1 MLRHWADVVADAT
14 RALKISPKNVDALV
28 SRGRAYQAT
37 GQEKKA
43 KVDAQ
48 AAAASDSSNEAAKAL
63 LESFEPKKAVAGLG
77 GMSLDKPSKA
87 ASKKGSADA
96 DAEEEARKKQAAQIL
111 AARQEAE
118 ARRQA
123 QQRSWGPPVTVKAV
137 AGADVR
143 TFVVPTM
150 IAHKDLMT
158 ALQKKF
164 PDTSAFTVRYSA
176 PDGSL

>member
-77 GMSLDKPSKA
+77 GMSLDKPSKGFQEGLRGHRRGRRGA
-87 ASKKGSADA
+87 
-96 DAEEEARKKQAAQIL
+96 
-111 AARQEAE
+111 QEASR
-118 ARRQA
+118 ADPRRQA
-123 QQRSWGPPVTVKAV
+123 RS
-137 AGADVR
+137 
-143 TFVVPTM
+143 
-150 IAHKDLMT
+150 
-158 ALQKKF
+158 
-164 PDTSAFTVRYSA
+164 
-176 PDGSL
+176 

>member
-63 LESFEPKKAVAGLG
+63 LESFEPKKANCRPRRHVTRQTLQG
-77 GMSLDKPSKA
+77 GFQKRLSGRRRGRRGA
-87 ASKKGSADA
+87 
-96 DAEEEARKKQAAQIL
+96 
-111 AARQEAE
+111 QEASR
-118 ARRQA
+118 ADPRRQA
-123 QQRSWGPPVTVKAV
+123 RS
-137 AGADVR
+137 
-143 TFVVPTM
+143 
-150 IAHKDLMT
+150 
-158 ALQKKF
+158 
-164 PDTSAFTVRYSA
+164 
-176 PDGSL
+176 